1 MVDIDKERIRPLYAE
16 LQGLL
21 SQAPK
26 GTSIDNAAF
35 WNHFN
40 ELIDEL
46 NDVSGKDYSRFKLT
60 PISGDGFYWLHT
72 SIYCTKLGGLISRLH
87 GEYFSDEVAPFG
99 GMPSTVISQTQQQ
112 SQSFQVQM
120 LLEIQSKIDEKLH
133 ELEPEDKKRGFLEKV
148 KGALTSVRNTSE
160 LVTLLLATGQ
170 QFGLTIKELLE
181 LFK

>member
-87 GEYFSDEVAPFG
+87 VGSWVHSG
-99 GMPSTVISQTQQQ
+99 
-112 SQSFQVQM
+112 
-120 LLEIQSKIDEKLH
+120 
-133 ELEPEDKKRGFLEKV
+133 
-148 KGALTSVRNTSE
+148 GALRTYDLALKVSGQYGV
-160 LVTLLLATGQ
+160 LLPLHPRCSYAY
-170 QFGLTIKELLE
+170 FNLFRVSNIRPIRSLCRGLRGRQ
-181 LFK
+181 